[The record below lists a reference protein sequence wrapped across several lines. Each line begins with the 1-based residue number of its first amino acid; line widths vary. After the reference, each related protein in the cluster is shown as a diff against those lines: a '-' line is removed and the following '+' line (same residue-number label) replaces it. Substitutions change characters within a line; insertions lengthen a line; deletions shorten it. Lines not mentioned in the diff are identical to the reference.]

1 MPGYLIEIRH
11 VQTED
16 AEQQAYDTIHGTRSL
31 TQNDSLYLWFLEH
44 VARYGP
50 GRLLDV
56 SCGEGT
62 FLRFAR
68 RAGFEAVGIDFSQIA
83 LRHACQSDPSSR
95 LALADAQRLPFAD
108 ETFDVVTN
116 IGSLEH
122 YFDPGE
128 AAREMAR
135 VLRAEGTAV
144 VWLPNAYGLFG
155 NITHVMRYGEIY
167 DDGQPLQRYA
177 SRASWEQLLGENGL
191 IAECVVGYE
200 RAFARTLPDLVWQ
213 LRRPWKIARL
223 LIAPLLPV
231 NLSNQLIFICRRS
244 PRWRHTGM

>member
-1 MPGYLIEIRH
+1 MPAYLTEIRH

-31 TQNDSLYLWFLEH
+31 TQNDSLYLWFLEQ

-50 GRLLDV
+50 GKLLDV

-83 LRHACQSDPSSR
+83 LRHACQSDPSSN

-108 ETFDVVTN
+108 ESFDVVTN

-122 YFDPGE
+122 YFDTAE
-128 AAREMAR
+128 AAREMAQIG
-135 VLRAEGTAV
+135 RA
-144 VWLPNAYGLFG
+144 
-155 NITHVMRYGEIY
+155 HV
-167 DDGQPLQRYA
+167 
-177 SRASWEQLLGENGL
+177 
-191 IAECVVGYE
+191 
-200 RAFARTLPDLVWQ
+200 
-213 LRRPWKIARL
+213 
-223 LIAPLLPV
+223 
-231 NLSNQLIFICRRS
+231 
-244 PRWRHTGM
+244 